1 MTVQTV
7 TKSYHSLTSFLAKY
21 GNTRSKLQALLFW
34 SRHPEARFTL
44 ECIVSSRDAKRL
56 DLKEG
61 VMDLVG
67 DGIVIEERASNGVAF
82 YRLTS
87 DPEKR
92 ASVFEIA
99 KIGPYFVQYLF
110 AENQRAPAAL
120 SAVA

>member
-1 MTVQTV
+1 MTIQTV
-7 TKSYHSLTSFLAKY
+7 TKSYHSLTAFLAQY
-21 GNTRSKLQALLFW
+21 GNTRAKLQALLFW

-61 VMDLVG
+61 VMALVD
-67 DGIVIEERASNGVAF
+67 DGIVIEEVSSTGVAF

-92 ASVFEIA
+92 ANVFEIA
-99 KIGPYFVQYLF
+99 KLGPFFVQHLLGD
-110 AENQRAPAAL
+110 NPRVPAMMA
-120 SAVA
+120 A